1 MIRGATATHVFKLP
15 FSVDFIKTLKIVY
28 GQNDKEI
35 FHKKT
40 EHCILGGNVATV
52 RLSQRDTFKFN
63 DEQKAQIQ
71 VRCLTKNDDA
81 LISSI
86 KTISVGPCLDDEVLK

>member
-1 MIRGATATHVFKLP
+1 MIRGTTATHVFKLP

-40 EHCILGGNVATV
+40 ESCILSGNVATV
-52 RLSQRDTFKFN
+52 RLTQRDTFKFN
-63 DEQKAQIQ
+63 DEQKVQVQ

-81 LISSI
+81 LVSDI
-86 KTISVGPCLDDEVLK
+86 KITMARPCLDNEVLK